1 MTERPPPLHARITI
15 DEDKAKFSLK
25 TEVPALPETN
35 RPGYKLDRNLCFTMA
50 RNTFAGTVA
59 YACGMSMER
68 MSRLMGDNVNSVFEQ
83 KTKDSIE
90 AEFTVL
96 ARQLENIR

>member
-1 MTERPPPLHARITI
+1 
-15 DEDKAKFSLK
+15 
-25 TEVPALPETN
+25 
-35 RPGYKLDRNLCFTMA
+35 MA

>member
-1 MTERPPPLHARITI
+1 
-15 DEDKAKFSLK
+15 
-25 TEVPALPETN
+25 
-35 RPGYKLDRNLCFTMA
+35 MA

-59 YACGMSMER
+59 YACGMLMER